1 MTVRNK
7 AAEWLGFLEKCY
19 TNRVKQVLQNL
30 REKGDK
36 FTSTYLTIVLI
47 SAGVFLIG
55 FMTTSV
61 FARTVAV
68 QNKTNY
74 EDELTQQAQT
84 VRLQVAEQVSGY
96 NQLLY
101 AAAAQFAA
109 KPDMTNEDWHRFY
122 TAMQVEKFYPAITGI
137 AYGEKVTTENLAQ
150 FEASVRESGRGE
162 FTVHSVAPGDDH
174 SILKYVEPADRLRA
188 EMLGFDM
195 YSEGARRDAMN
206 AALDDGE
213 THMTRPVR
221 LMQDKPDARAAGSVI
236 YLPVY
241 RDGITPDTREGRN
254 ASLMGFAVIGFHAG
268 DVMARI
274 VGNTPRLNDNVN
286 VSLVSISSGTGQ
298 TMYSSRNSHAQAR
311 NLTTVTRDV
320 SVFGQTWRISIAGQ
334 DQVINQ
340 FYGPLGLF
348 FLGAGASMLV
358 ALIVYFALMNRLARV
373 QEVYE
378 EDVENTKS
386 ELLALASHQLR
397 TPATGVK
404 QYLGILRDGIMG
416 QLTPAQQDMVEKAFQ
431 TNERQL
437 HVINDLLYV
446 SKVEAGQLMIDPVNT
461 DVRKITKDVINNL
474 KSNADEKDIK
484 VVLTAKRPVVIT
496 ADDRYV
502 GMIIENLVS
511 NAIKYSYP
519 SSTVRVNLTLASST
533 MTLKVSDKGVGIK
546 AEDIE
551 RAFSKFNRIE
561 NPLSRQEGGSGLGLF
576 LANQLAKG
584 HGGKIE
590 AEPNRGKGTTFV
602 LTLPSVAMI
611 DHDIVNL
618 AEQHKRGRRVTE

>member
-1 MTVRNK
+1 MNRGVQ
-7 AAEWLGFLEKCY
+7 AARVMPENGTLSS
-19 TNRVKQVLQNL
+19 VKQVFQNL
-30 REKGDK
+30 RDKGDK
-36 FTSTYLTIVLI
+36 LTSTYLTIVLI
-47 SAGVFLIG
+47 SAGVFLVG
-55 FMTTSV
+55 FMTTSI

-74 EDELTQQAQT
+74 EEELTQQAQT
-84 VRLQVAEQVSGY
+84 VRLQVAERVYGY

-101 AAAAQFAA
+101 AAAAQFSA
-109 KPDMTNEDWHRFY
+109 KPDMTKEDWQRFY
-122 TAMQVEKFYPAITGI
+122 TTMQVEKLHPAVVGLT
-137 AYGEKVTTENLAQ
+137 YGEKVATADIPT
-150 FEASVRESGRGE
+150 FEASMQEAGREG
-162 FTVHSVAPGDDH
+162 FAVHPNVPGDDH
-174 SILKYVEPADRLRA
+174 IIVKYVEPASKVRT
-188 EMLGFDM
+188 ETLGYDM
-195 YSEGARRDAMN
+195 DSEAARRDAMA
-206 AALDDGE
+206 AALHDGE
-213 THMTRPVR
+213 AHMTRPIR
-221 LMQDKPDARAAGSVI
+221 LLQDAPDAQTTGSVI

-241 RDGITPDTREGRN
+241 RGVTTPDTEEGRK
-254 ASLMGFAVIGFHAG
+254 ASLTGFVAVGFHVG
-268 DVMARI
+268 DIMARI

-298 TMYSSRNSHAQAR
+298 TMYSARYSQAQAR
-311 NLTTVTRDV
+311 NLTTVTRDI
-320 SVFGQTWRISIAGQ
+320 SVYGQTWRISIAGQ
-334 DQVINQ
+334 DQLINQ

-348 FLGAGASMLV
+348 FLGAGASMLI
-358 ALIVYFALMNRLARV
+358 ALIVYFALMNRLVRV
-373 QEVYE
+373 QQVYE

-416 QLTPAQQDMVEKAFQ
+416 QLTPAQQDMVEKAYE

-446 SKVEAGQLMIDPVNT
+446 SKVEAGQLMIDPVIT
-461 DVRKITKDVINNL
+461 DVRKIAQDVINNL
-474 KSNADEKDIK
+474 KSKAEEKDITIAF
-484 VVLTAKRPVVIT
+484 TAKKPVVIT

-502 GMIIENLVS
+502 GMIIENLIS

-519 SSTVRVNLTLASST
+519 SSTVRVNLTLASGT

-546 AEDIE
+546 PEDIE
-551 RAFSKFNRIE
+551 RAFNKFNRIE

-584 HGGKIE
+584 HGGTIE
-590 AEPNRGKGTTFV
+590 VEPNGGKGTTFV

-618 AEQHKRGRRVTE
+618 AEQHKRGRRVTG

>member
-1 MTVRNK
+1 MSSKSGQR
-7 AAEWLGFLEKCY
+7 WLAFLEKCY

-36 FTSTYLTIVLI
+36 FASTYLTIVLI

-84 VRLQVAEQVSGY
+84 VRLQVAEQVSSY

-109 KPDMTNEDWHRFY
+109 KPDMTNEDWRRFY
-122 TAMQVEKFYPAITGI
+122 TAMQVDKFYPAITGI
-137 AYGEKVTTENLAQ
+137 AYSEKVITENLTQ
-150 FEASVRESGRGE
+150 FEASVRESGRGD
-162 FTVHSVAPGDDH
+162 FTINSAAPGDDH
-174 SILKYVEPADRLRA
+174 SILKYVEPADRLRS

-195 YSEGARRDAMN
+195 YSDSARRDAMS
-206 AALDDGE
+206 AALDDGG

-221 LMQDKPDARAAGSVI
+221 LIQDEANARVTGSVI

-241 RDGITPDTREGRN
+241 HDGVTPGTREGRE
-254 ASLMGFAVIGFHAG
+254 ASLIGFVSIGFHAG
-268 DVMARI
+268 DVMGRI

-358 ALIVYFALMNRLARV
+358 ALIVYFVLMNRLARV

-416 QLTPAQQDMVEKAFQ
+416 QLTPAQQDMVEKAFL

-437 HVINDLLYV
+437 HIINDLLYV

-461 DVRKITKDVINNL
+461 DVRKITKEVINNL
-474 KSNADEKDIK
+474 KSNAAEKDIK

-519 SSTVRVNLTLASST
+519 SSTVRVSLTLASST

-590 AEPNRGKGTTFV
+590 AEPNRGKGTSFV

-618 AEQHKRGRRVTE
+618 AEQHKRGRRLTE